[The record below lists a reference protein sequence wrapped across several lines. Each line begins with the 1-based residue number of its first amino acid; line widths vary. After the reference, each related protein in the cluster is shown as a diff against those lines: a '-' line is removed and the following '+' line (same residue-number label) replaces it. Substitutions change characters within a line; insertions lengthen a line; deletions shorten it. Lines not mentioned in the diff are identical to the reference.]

1 MFDRLSRDPKVCV
14 SVLTGT
20 LRYVLNWISI
30 PLSRKFNSS
39 LVMSLVFLALSG
51 VTASNS
57 RCYVQWEGVKG
68 GVKSLTTFSSHFTLR
83 CFTSTCTVELLKLL
97 LTCKDTTAFP
107 LPLLR
112 FTTVDC
118 PFTIV
123 VYLLIINLTCPWNLE

>member
-1 MFDRLSRDPKVCV
+1 MCECPYWDPEVCIKLDLHPTKQKIQLFI
-14 SVLTGT
+14 S
-20 LRYVLNWISI
+20 YVPS
-30 PLSRKFNSS
+30 
-39 LVMSLVFLALSG
+39 FLALSG

-83 CFTSTCTVELLKLL
+83 CFTSTCAVELLKLL
-97 LTCKDTTAFP
+97 LTCKDTTTFP